1 MSDNLHKWMDIEP
14 LPDVFNVAVE
24 YRVSLQSQLY
34 APSTSQRPNISSAS
48 PASPPPK
55 QLMDALGRGTA
66 LAQTVDSRER
76 EKNAAQAAQLLF
88 GASKALWQ
96 MRHPRLAEQ
105 SAVSLIQ
112 LLVPLHDSQ
121 TVVPGL
127 SALQVRETLFNVL
140 VAHARMHAPMVL
152 DPALA
157 LRQYTRALSVKFK
170 SIDMQAKLKHALDAS
185 TLLPLCCDSAA
196 SVSAAVLRKLVL
208 YASEVS
214 RYCRMVAESDS
225 VLCSVDTR
233 NSAAR
238 LAIVTASLVYA
249 ALDRL
254 DALDILDR
262 LESQKKLEDGA
273 SESTTAGQSL
283 DSYWPQRKTCVRY
296 CARLLKSRPNEAK
309 WLYDSCRF
317 FRTVR
322 GVENRPNEAQ
332 ETCMELL
339 LEALVIAIETGDRL
353 WVKDI
358 QTELTF
364 YQHNLMAVFGVKLA
378 ECVWL
383 QNNDWVRYESSMSW
397 REACVWM
404 ANQEKD
410 GRSASQK
417 AIPGFNLQSE
427 EYNMEAAISLCIAW
441 LS

>member
-1 MSDNLHKWMDIEP
+1 MADNLHRWMEIES
-14 LPDVFNVAVE
+14 LPDVFNVAAE

-55 QLMDALGRGTA
+55 QLTDALARGTA
-66 LAQTVDSRER
+66 LAQVADERER
-76 EKNAAQAAQLLF
+76 DKNAAQAAQLLF

-96 MRHPRLAEQ
+96 MRQPRLAEQ
-105 SAVSLIQ
+105 AASNLAQ
-112 LLVPLHDSQ
+112 LLGPVHGSQ
-121 TVVPGL
+121 TAVAGL

-140 VAHARMHAPMVL
+140 VARARMHAPLVM
-152 DPALA
+152 DPALS
-157 LRQYTRALSVKFK
+157 LRQYTRAIAVKFK
-170 SIDMQAKLKHALDAS
+170 SIDMQTQLQHAPDAS
-185 TLLPLCCDSAA
+185 TLLPLCCDSVA
-196 SVSAAVLRKLVL
+196 SVSAAMLRKLVL

-214 RYCRMVAESDS
+214 RYCRMVTESGS
-225 VLCSVDTR
+225 VLCTSDTR
-233 NSAAR
+233 NSATR
-238 LAIVTASLVYA
+238 LAIVTASLLYA

-254 DALDILDR
+254 GTLDSLDR
-262 LESQKKLEDGA
+262 LGDGT
-273 SESTTAGQSL
+273 SEPTTAGQSL
-283 DSYWPQRKTCVRY
+283 DSYGPQRKTCVRY

-317 FRTVR
+317 IRAVQS
-322 GVENRPNEAQ
+322 VENRPTEAQ
-332 ETCMELL
+332 ETCVELL

-358 QTELTF
+358 QAELTF
-364 YQHNLMAVFGVKLA
+364 YPHNMIAAFGVKLS

-383 QNNDWVRYESSMSW
+383 QNNDWVRYESSISW

-410 GRSASQK
+410 SRTTSNEAV
-417 AIPGFNLQSE
+417 PGFNLQPD
-427 EYNMEAAISLCIAW
+427 EYNMEAAVSLCISW